1 MLYYFIICCQDLSTI
16 IRTKSLLYILDSLNV
31 WNLITNESTCIASGS
46 SFTVSF
52 STATVYKP
60 VTDK

>member
-1 MLYYFIICCQDLSTI
+1 M
-16 IRTKSLLYILDSLNV
+16 LDSLNV

-46 SFTVSF
+46 IFTVSF
-52 STATVYKP
+52 STTTVYKP